1 MDTIVKALIKFYQ
14 KLGGTPSDLRLN
26 ATAADVIDAI
36 SDTYT
41 DKEGTHVEVT
51 TELSEGTK
59 VATVT
64 TNNTEHDIYA
74 PTPDSVSITAELSE
88 GTKVATV
95 TINDVDTD
103 IYAPAGGGGVS
114 PIIIDLGTNMHST
127 GMDISSLLPTGITI
141 SGFITAVHNCTPVII
156 KGSNPGSMNQNFE
169 SIYLYDVRED
179 LDYSERNLHLRA
191 LVTPAGTQTLSYYDI
206 TVYQEFSGGDPS
218 QVTSEEILFEYHEDN
233 LS

>member
-41 DKEGTHVEVT
+41 DKEGTHVEVS

-74 PTPDSVSITAELSE
+74 PTPDSVSVTAELSE

-95 TINDVDTD
+95 TINNVGTD
-103 IYAPAGGGGVS
+103 IYAPAGGGGS
-114 PIIIDLGTNMHST
+114 TPIVVDVGEYLYN
-127 GMDISSLLPTGITI
+127 
-141 SGFITAVHNCTPVII
+141 SGECGELSVTYNEVVQAIKDHTPIFITGTEPLHGNIETIQLTNNFIGPEDDYFNITGLVIEI
-156 KGSNPGSMNQNFE
+156 SHSGTPGSSELIFNYFHLVGE
-169 SIYLYDVRED
+169 SGSVWYE
-179 LDYSERNLHLRA
+179 
-191 LVTPAGTQTLSYYDI
+191 QI
-206 TVYQEFSGGDPS
+206 TNTV
-218 QVTSEEILFEYHEDN
+218 
-233 LS
+233 